1 MAGNGTSFTPEEI
14 AILRA
19 NPYTLRASASG
30 MSITMEAKVRV
41 VELYE
46 TGMSS
51 RQIVEALGYDCEI
64 LGAQRMKNIV
74 RNTRK
79 EAASPRG
86 LHEGYTRAPTARMNK
101 EEIEQLDASA
111 ESYTRLKNE
120 VIYLREEVKLLKKL
134 SQQVILGKRG
144 ES

>member
-1 MAGNGTSFTPEEI
+1 MLF
-14 AILRA
+14 LHML
-19 NPYTLRASASG
+19 YTYP
-30 MSITMEAKVRV
+30 TRV
-41 VELYE
+41 
-46 TGMSS
+46 
-51 RQIVEALGYDCEI
+51 
-64 LGAQRMKNIV
+64 KNIV

-111 ESYTRLKNE
+111 ESYARLKNE

>member
-1 MAGNGTSFTPEEI
+1 MAGNGTSFTSEEI
-14 AILRA
+14 TILRA

-41 VELYE
+41 LELYE

-64 LGAQRMKNIV
+64 LGAQRVKNIV
-74 RNTRK
+74 RHARIQL
-79 EAASPRG
+79 ESPRG
-86 LHEGYTRAPTARMNK
+86 LHEGYTRSPAARMGND
-101 EEIEQLDASA
+101 EIENLDDSAASYA
-111 ESYTRLKNE
+111 KLKNE

-134 SQQVILGKRG
+134 SQKVILGKRG
-144 ES
+144 E